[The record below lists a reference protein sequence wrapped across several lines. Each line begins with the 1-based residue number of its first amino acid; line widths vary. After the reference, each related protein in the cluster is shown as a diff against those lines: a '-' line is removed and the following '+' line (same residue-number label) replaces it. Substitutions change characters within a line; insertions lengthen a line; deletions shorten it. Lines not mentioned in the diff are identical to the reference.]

1 MRLSDVEIKQLSG
14 EFSLPNV
21 TRLSV
26 IGRDVDDAAVLELC
40 IAMFYLNL
48 SNNKLRSAPF
58 VKKMPSL
65 KILVLDSNPI
75 TSLSFLGE
83 LTDEGVSVCT
93 AETVSLVNCKI
104 SSLEELKHLSKMT
117 NLTNIDLTG
126 NPVVSEKEFL
136 RTILSTNERIL
147 TVNHTRVR
155 TTGGLLVDV
164 ESFVNSEKDCVNMA
178 DIEIEPV
185 PWLPDSAFD
194 PMEIP
199 EFSSFCGA
207 LEEKLRTKIA
217 EYNAKRKEMLDDQ
230 MGIKESSHNTV

>member
-1 MRLSDVEIKQLSG
+1 MRLSDVEVKQLSG
-14 EFSLPNV
+14 EFSLSNV

-26 IGRDVDDAAVLELC
+26 IDRDVDDATILELC
-40 IAMFYLNL
+40 TAVFYLNL

-65 KILVLDSNPI
+65 QILILDGNPI
-75 TSLSFLGE
+75 TSLGFLGE

-93 AETVSLVNCKI
+93 AETISLVGCKI
-104 SSLEELKHLSKMT
+104 SSLEELRHLSKMA
-117 NLTNIDLTG
+117 NLTNVDLTG

-136 RTILSTNERIL
+136 RTILSTNEHIL

-164 ESFVNSEKDCVNMA
+164 EGFINNEKSCVNMA
-178 DIEIEPV
+178 NIAVEPV

-199 EFSSFCGA
+199 NFSSFCGS
-207 LEEKLRTKIA
+207 LEDKLRAKIA
-217 EYNAKRKEMLDDQ
+217 EYNAKRKEMLEEQ
-230 MGIKESSHNTV
+230 MGAKDSPT